1 MFGKGV
7 VEQACKSL
15 EIDLIIRAHQVV
27 QDGYEM
33 MTGRRLITVFS
44 VPNYCAQFTNAAAVV
59 CLNANLQVI
68 LSRRLSQSNKIFN
81 FRSRSNK

>member
-15 EIDLIIRAHQVV
+15 EIDMIIRGHQVV

-33 MTGRRLITVFS
+33 MAGRRLITVFS

-68 LSRRLSQSNKIFN
+68 LNDSKSNKTFN
-81 FRSRSNK
+81 FRSRSNS